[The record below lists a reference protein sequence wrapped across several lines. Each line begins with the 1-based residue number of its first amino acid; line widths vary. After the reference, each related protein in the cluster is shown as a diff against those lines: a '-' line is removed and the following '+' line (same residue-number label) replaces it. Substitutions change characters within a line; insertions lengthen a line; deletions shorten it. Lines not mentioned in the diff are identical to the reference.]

1 MLAGMSEPQPD
12 VAALAAM
19 RHPTRMRILAASQ
32 DPVTVEE
39 IAGQLGM
46 PVTRLYHHVD
56 RLRSV
61 GLMEVVGEKKSGAA
75 VSSIFQA
82 TITNVAA
89 TGSFED
95 VGLILDDA
103 RRDAISS
110 HVGDVRA
117 FGRTVATV
125 PRAAAEQ
132 LSVMIE
138 EAVQAFRDA
147 DKGQGELF
155 TFTYLLAPLA
165 GGQSPLL
172 IRPVTSDDVSHLK
185 RVLHDAV
192 SWDPER
198 VLPPF
203 EIVVNHPELSRYHQ
217 GWGRDGDLGVVAE
230 LDGEVVG
237 AAFCRLFTE
246 DDHGH
251 GFIDDRTPEL
261 AISVWEG
268 HRGSGIGA
276 RLLTNLE
283 EAARQAGIDR
293 LSLSVDNE
301 NPARRLYLRNG
312 YEPVSSDE
320 SGVRMI
326 KEL

>member
-1 MLAGMSEPQPD
+1 MLSGMSELQPD
-12 VAALAAM
+12 VAALAVL

-32 DPVTVEE
+32 GPVTVEE
-39 IAGQLGM
+39 IASQLGM
-46 PVTRLYHHVD
+46 PATRLYHHVD

-61 GLMEVVGEKKSGAA
+61 GLMEVVGEKKHGTA
-75 VSSIFQA
+75 VSSVFQA
-82 TITNVAA
+82 TITDLAA

-95 VGLILDDA
+95 VGPILDDA

-132 LSVMIE
+132 LSIMIE
-138 EAVQAFRDA
+138 EAVQAFREA

-165 GGQSPLL
+165 GGQSPLV
-172 IRPVTSDDVSHLK
+172 IRPVRSDEVDHLQ
-185 RVLHDAV
+185 RVLYDAV
-192 SWDPER
+192 SWDPDQ
-198 VLPPF
+198 VLPPY
-203 EIVVNHPELSRYHQ
+203 EIVVNHPELFRYHQ
-217 GWGRDGDLGVVAE
+217 GWGRTGDLGVVAE
-230 LDGEVVG
+230 LNGDVVG

-246 DDHGH
+246 EDHGH

-261 AISVWEG
+261 AISVWDG
-268 HRGSGIGA
+268 HRGGGIGS
-276 RLLTNLE
+276 RLLNGLE
-283 EAARQAGIDR
+283 DAARQEGIDR
-293 LSLSVDNE
+293 LSLSVDHY
-301 NPARRLYLRNG
+301 NPAHRLYLRSG
-312 YEPVSSDE
+312 YQPVSSDE
-320 SGVRMI
+320 SGVRMV